1 MTQKKAKKMSIRLFI
16 IRLIGYITLGLVIPM
31 SFLIWRFN
39 LFTQTSKLNIG
50 GWGIVVIIFTTVF
63 VSRLAKQAAEAM
75 DSELFRQILKSIC
88 KVLMPLL
95 AATMCIYAV
104 GDFWQELMYFFI
116 VLTVCEPIAYVLNP
130 LPEYLKEKDDKGEKN
145 KWTEIIGLFWDKKK

>member
-1 MTQKKAKKMSIRLFI
+1 
-16 IRLIGYITLGLVIPM
+16 M

-95 AATMCIYAV
+95 AATIYIISIWNW
-104 GDFWQELMYFFI
+104 DELLVKKSAFFCYFFWLI
-116 VLTVCEPIAYVLNP
+116 YNICIWSVVAVISTVISIISSYYAIKRY
-130 LPEYLKEKDDKGEKN
+130 YKKLKKSKSN
-145 KWTEIIGLFWDKKK
+145 K